1 MKTKTFSDAINVID
15 SRYITE
21 AVSYRGETKVV
32 PWGKISVAAAAI
44 FIRQNRQKIAEIES
58 KVGLTEGGMR
68 KEYISGTLS
77 SFESGDYIL
86 WNNVTDSSELRLAG
100 DFREVSKSRWQ
111 EDFNISLPEAEKL
124 AFHLVYKIE
133 KGEDGA
139 VYTDDLLCG
148 HVGQSNKDK
157 SFWYMFVDKQ
167 SLNTESAYFICE
179 PLANWQESMID
190 GKKILLS
197 QSDQYRRYAAFRTG
211 DCSVYITMRDMDEAE
226 AISLL
231 KKLLN

>member
-1 MKTKTFSDAINVID
+1 MTRRYSYENENFSDAINVID

-32 PWGKISVAAAAI
+32 PWGKISVAAACILLTVSFTAAI

-111 EDFNISLPEAEKL
+111 EDFNISCRKPKSSLSISYIKSKRART
-124 AFHLVYKIE
+124 ARCIQTIFSAVMSVNRTKINLF
-133 KGEDGA
+133 GIC
-139 VYTDDLLCG
+139 LLTNR
-148 HVGQSNKDK
+148 V
-157 SFWYMFVDKQ
+157 
-167 SLNTESAYFICE
+167 
-179 PLANWQESMID
+179 
-190 GKKILLS
+190 
-197 QSDQYRRYAAFRTG
+197 
-211 DCSVYITMRDMDEAE
+211 
-226 AISLL
+226 
-231 KKLLN
+231 